1 MQDLNIINSIVEA
14 RYRTGKPCMSA
25 KLEATARQI
34 VSRNGASED
43 AINAPSGKLFAAG
56 GPITKARSIIN
67 GFSAYLK
74 KRGMPVPQKAGWTYQ
89 RVDQV
94 DEIQAEFDKQRD
106 ELDVLLQ
113 EIRER
118 YPTLQRQGA
127 MAVGALSMEMTWPDP
142 EEFISEFTFSLG
154 WSGTAT
160 NISTNIMAA
169 VSKETAAR
177 LRASQITSEDSLK
190 EAHAGVVEDAIKEM
204 KGVIDMLVNGQRLK
218 QARLDKLAAASDE
231 LRNKNWLRIPEM
243 TDLMNTLR
251 SLAIDKDGIPTKEL
265 RRDHAKKVDRA
276 MSKAEET
283 LSALGV

>member
-113 EIRER
+113 DIRER

-177 LRASQITSEDSLK
+177 LRASQLTSEDSLK

-251 SLAIDKDGIPTKEL
+251 NLAIDKDGIPTKEL

>member
-14 RYRTGKPCMSA
+14 RYETSKPCMSA

-113 EIRER
+113 DIRER

-177 LRASQITSEDSLK
+177 LRASQLTSEDSLK

>member
-94 DEIQAEFDKQRD
+94 DEIQAEFDSRRD

-169 VSKETAAR
+169 VSK
-177 LRASQITSEDSLK
+177 
-190 EAHAGVVEDAIKEM
+190 
-204 KGVIDMLVNGQRLK
+204 
-218 QARLDKLAAASDE
+218 
-231 LRNKNWLRIPEM
+231 
-243 TDLMNTLR
+243 
-251 SLAIDKDGIPTKEL
+251 
-265 RRDHAKKVDRA
+265 
-276 MSKAEET
+276 
-283 LSALGV
+283 

>member
-94 DEIQAEFDKQRD
+94 DEIQAEFDSRRD

-177 LRASQITSEDSLK
+177 LRASQLTSEDSLK

>member
-14 RYRTGKPCMSA
+14 RYETSKPCMSA
-25 KLEATARQI
+25 KLEDTARQI

-74 KRGMPVPQKAGWTYQ
+74 KRGMPVPQKVGWTYQ
-89 RVDQV
+89 QVSQV

-113 EIRER
+113 DIRER

-177 LRASQITSEDSLK
+177 LRASQLTSEDSLK

-251 SLAIDKDGIPTKEL
+251 NLAIDKDGIPTKEL
-265 RRDHAKKVDRA
+265 RRDHAKKVDKA

>member
-1 MQDLNIINSIVEA
+1 
-14 RYRTGKPCMSA
+14 
-25 KLEATARQI
+25 
-34 VSRNGASED
+34 
-43 AINAPSGKLFAAG
+43 
-56 GPITKARSIIN
+56 
-67 GFSAYLK
+67 
-74 KRGMPVPQKAGWTYQ
+74 
-89 RVDQV
+89 
-94 DEIQAEFDKQRD
+94 
-106 ELDVLLQ
+106 
-113 EIRER
+113 
-118 YPTLQRQGA
+118 

-177 LRASQITSEDSLK
+177 LRASQLTSEDSLK
-190 EAHAGVVEDAIKEM
+190 EAHAGVAEDAIKEM

>member
-113 EIRER
+113 DIRER

-177 LRASQITSEDSLK
+177 LRASQLTSEDSLK

>member
-14 RYRTGKPCMSA
+14 RYLTSKPCMSA

-43 AINAPSGKLFAAG
+43 AINAPSGKLFASG

-106 ELDVLLQ
+106 ELDILLQ
-113 EIRER
+113 DIRER

-169 VSKETAAR
+169 VSTETAAR
-177 LRASQITSEDSLK
+177 LRASQLTSEDSLK

-231 LRNKNWLRIPEM
+231 LRNKNWLHIPEM

-251 SLAIDKDGIPTKEL
+251 NLAIDKDGIPTKEL
-265 RRDHAKKVDRA
+265 RRDHAKKVDKA

>member
-14 RYRTGKPCMSA
+14 RYETSKPCMSA

-74 KRGMPVPQKAGWTYQ
+74 KRGRPVPQKAGWTYQ

-113 EIRER
+113 DIRER

-251 SLAIDKDGIPTKEL
+251 NLAIDKDGIPTKEL
-265 RRDHAKKVDRA
+265 RRDHAKKVDKA

>member
-14 RYRTGKPCMSA
+14 RYETSKPCMSA
-25 KLEATARQI
+25 KLEDTARQI

-74 KRGMPVPQKAGWTYQ
+74 KRGMPVPQKVGWTYQ
-89 RVDQV
+89 QVSQV

-113 EIRER
+113 DIRER

-251 SLAIDKDGIPTKEL
+251 NLAIDKDGIPTKEL
-265 RRDHAKKVDRA
+265 RRDHAKKVDKA

>member
-74 KRGMPVPQKAGWTYQ
+74 KRGMPVPQKAGWTSQ

-106 ELDVLLQ
+106 ELDILLQ
-113 EIRER
+113 DIRER

-169 VSKETAAR
+169 VSTETAAR
-177 LRASQITSEDSLK
+177 LRASQLTSEDSLK

-251 SLAIDKDGIPTKEL
+251 NLAIDKDGIPTKEL
-265 RRDHAKKVDRA
+265 RRDHAKKVDKA

>member
-67 GFSAYLK
+67 GFSTYLK

-89 RVDQV
+89 QVSQV

-113 EIRER
+113 DIRER

-177 LRASQITSEDSLK
+177 LRASQLTSEDSLK
-190 EAHAGVVEDAIKEM
+190 EAHAGVVEDAIPEM

-251 SLAIDKDGIPTKEL
+251 NLAIDKDGIPTKEL
-265 RRDHAKKVDRA
+265 RRDHAKKVDKA

>member
-113 EIRER
+113 DIRER

-177 LRASQITSEDSLK
+177 LRASQLTSEDSLK

-251 SLAIDKDGIPTKEL
+251 NLAIDKDAIPTKEL

>member
-177 LRASQITSEDSLK
+177 LRASQLTSEDSLK

>member
-14 RYRTGKPCMSA
+14 RYETSKPCMSA

-113 EIRER
+113 DIRER

-251 SLAIDKDGIPTKEL
+251 NLAIDKDGIPTKEL
-265 RRDHAKKVDRA
+265 RRDHAKKVDKA